1 MHLEDDRLIERLS
14 KHSTRSHQF
23 ARDGQLVSPVRVPT
37 LQLVTNRRRYRR
49 QLATGGPEYVR
60 EMGTR
65 KSNVSRLPEVG
76 GSVTIG
82 SLSHE

>member
-49 QLATGGPEYVR
+49 QLATGGPEHVR

-65 KSNVSRLPEVG
+65 HVSRLPEVG
-76 GSVTIG
+76 RSVTIG